1 MARRALIFL
10 GVAAALSV
18 DCGNGRPT
26 RAPPGIRA
34 DVRLRAAADCESLS
48 RQIQDLAIDQM
59 RAIVE
64 AYRGPVAF
72 AAAAPAAAP
81 ASFSTTNI
89 QVPGVDEADVVKND
103 GTRIFTLADGA
114 LWAARSWPPQD
125 LAIAGHLPI
134 EGYAQS
140 LFLDGDR
147 VVVLSLVPTAKAGA
161 GPAAMSPCPIFS
173 DYCLPGDPATKIT
186 VVDVSAL
193 SAPAVR
199 AEIYLPGYVNE
210 ARRIGSSVILIS
222 QDSVRWPRDIRYVG
236 ADSDP
241 TGVEERNEA
250 IIRATPVEAWFPPGS
265 RKLPDGTTVDL
276 AYRCSDF
283 YLPDAPERLGL
294 ATISRLDL
302 DHLDAGLSRT
312 SIVGQVS
319 QIHATKTT
327 LYLASEH
334 FWWWPEPG
342 QRDFTYLHRFDISEP
357 GRAVYVASG
366 GVEGH
371 PGDQFAL
378 DDRDGLLRVA
388 ATTIAS
394 PPAPGTP
401 APGTPAPSMP
411 ARLGN
416 HVAILGLREE
426 SGTQRL
432 AVIGDTGPLVVGES
446 IFAARFVGDKGF
458 VVTFRSFDPL
468 VTLDLSDPARPRKV
482 AELTEPG
489 FSRLLQPIDDGHLLA
504 LGIDLPDPD
513 PQGRVDQSRR
523 AVKLS
528 LYDVTDLAHPRRTSQ
543 ILVGT
548 SSGWTEAL
556 WNHHAFNWYPERKLL
571 GLPFSDWAQPPPG
584 QPWYDRFVS
593 DLRLFSVDAASGI
606 APLGALSMADV
617 YLKVG
622 SGEWTSWYRPWV
634 SRGVMATAQG
644 GDDFV
649 YAISD
654 AGLRAAAVRDPGTPL
669 ATALF
674 PRPASP

>member
-1 MARRALIFL
+1 MARRALVFL

-26 RAPPGIRA
+26 PPGIRA
-34 DVRLRAAADCESLS
+34 DVRLRAAADCESLN

-59 RAIVE
+59 RATVE
-64 AYRGPVAF
+64 AYRGPIVF

-147 VVVLSLVPTAKAGA
+147 VVVLSQVPTQEAGA
-161 GPAAMSPCPIFS
+161 GAAAMAPCPLFS
-173 DYCLPGDPATKIT
+173 DYCLAGNPATKIT

-199 AEIYLPGYVNE
+199 AELYLPGYVNE

-222 QDSVRWPRDIRYVG
+222 QDSVRWPRDIRYFG
-236 ADSDP
+236 ADTDAL
-241 TGVEERNEA
+241 EERNEA

-265 RKLPDGTTVDL
+265 RKLADGTSVDL
-276 AYRCSDF
+276 GYRCGDF
-283 YLPDAPERLGL
+283 YLPDAPERLGH
-294 ATISRLDL
+294 ATIGRLDL
-302 DHLDAGLSRT
+302 DHLDAGISRT
-312 SIVGQVS
+312 SIVGEVS
-319 QIHATKTT
+319 QIHATPTT

-357 GRAVYVASG
+357 GRAIYVASG

-371 PGDQFAL
+371 LGDQFAL

-388 ATTIAS
+388 ATTIS
-394 PPAPGTP
+394 SG
-401 APGTPAPSMP
+401 S
-411 ARLGN
+411 ARGFGS
-416 HVAILGLREE
+416 HVAVLGLREE

-432 AVIGDTGPLVVGES
+432 AVIGDTGPLVQGEN

-468 VTLDLSDPARPRKV
+468 VTLDLRDPAHPRKV

-513 PQGRVDQSRR
+513 PQGRLDESRR

-548 SSGWTEAL
+548 SSGWTAAL
-556 WNHHAFNWYPERKLL
+556 WDHHAFNWYPERKLL

-634 SRGVMATAQG
+634 SRGVMATAPG

-654 AGLRAAAVRDPGTPL
+654 AGLRSAALSNLGSPL

-674 PRPASP
+674 PASP

>member
-26 RAPPGIRA
+26 PPGIRA

-64 AYRGPVAF
+64 AYRGPVVF
-72 AAAAPAAAP
+72 AAGAPAAAP

-147 VVVLSLVPTAKAGA
+147 VVVLSLVPAGGAGA
-161 GPAAMSPCPIFS
+161 GPAAMPPCGIFS
-173 DYCLPGDPATKIT
+173 DYCLAGDLATKIT

-199 AEIYLPGYVNE
+199 AELYLPGYVNE

-222 QDSVRWPRDIRYVG
+222 QDSVRWPRDVTYVG

-241 TGVEERNEA
+241 RGVEARNEA

-276 AYRCSDF
+276 GYQCGDF
-283 YLPDAPERLGL
+283 YIPDAPERLGL
-294 ATISRLDL
+294 ATIARLDL
-302 DHLDAGLSRT
+302 DHLDAGISRT

-319 QIHATKTT
+319 QIHATPKT

-388 ATTIAS
+388 ATTAS
-394 PPAPGTP
+394 SPTP
-401 APGTPAPSMP
+401 FAP

-416 HVAILGLREE
+416 HVAVLGLREE

-432 AVIGDTGPLVVGES
+432 AVIGDTGPLVEGEH

-468 VTLDLSDPARPRKV
+468 VTLDLRDPAHPRKV

-504 LGIDLPDPD
+504 LGIDLPDPG
-513 PQGRVDQSRR
+513 PQGRLDESRR

-548 SSGWTEAL
+548 SSGWTTAL
-556 WNHHAFNWYPERKLL
+556 WDHHAFNWYPERKLL
-571 GLPFSDWAQPPPG
+571 GLPFSDWAPPG
-584 QPWYDRFVS
+584 QPWLDGFVS

-606 APLGALSMADV
+606 APLGALSMTDL
-617 YLKVG
+617 YLKFG
-622 SGEWTSWYRPWV
+622 SDQWTSWYRPWV

-674 PRPASP
+674 PRPATP